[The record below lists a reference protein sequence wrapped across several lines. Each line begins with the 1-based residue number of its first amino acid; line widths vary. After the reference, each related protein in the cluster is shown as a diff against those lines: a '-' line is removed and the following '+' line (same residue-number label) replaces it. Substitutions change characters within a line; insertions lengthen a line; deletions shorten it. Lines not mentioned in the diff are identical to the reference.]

1 MRNISRG
8 ISSFLHGPGT
18 SRILQRA
25 PDGWGFLDTVLPVL
39 GAPAQNLGKA
49 PSPVDASPKVEGGP
63 R

>member
-1 MRNISRG
+1 MGNIARG
-8 ISSFLHGPGT
+8 ISSVLHGPGT

-25 PDGWGFLDTVLPVL
+25 PDGSGFLDTVLPLL
-39 GAPAQNLGKA
+39 GAPEQSLGRA